1 MRHSRGVAEVTR
13 RWSMGA
19 RHLFVAAERSLLAL
33 LDDAKPCLRE
43 IRRNYNLA
51 DGPVLRHLRILL
63 ARTAAG
69 AALVGRAYTSLTT

>member
-1 MRHSRGVAEVTR
+1 MVNGRTTPV
-13 RWSMGA
+13 
-19 RHLFVAAERSLLAL
+19 VAAERTLLAL

-69 AALVGRAYTSLTT
+69 AALGAHIQA